1 MMESIVLVGVKHC
14 GKSTLGRLLAE
25 RFGCPFIDS
34 DEELE
39 KAYFLQTGKRL
50 AVRGIF
56 RALGEE
62 SFRVLEAR
70 SVRALVSEKR
80 KVIAL
85 GGGAVSNPGLAEED
99 LKALGKIVWLDL
111 PDETAYRRIAAEGLP
126 PFLADAPDPRRR
138 FAEINVERRG
148 RFARL
153 ADITFKM
160 DEELAPDEA
169 ARRLAVI
176 LEGNRS

>member
-1 MMESIVLVGVKHC
+1 MRSAVLVGIKHC
-14 GKSTLGRLLAE
+14 GKSTLGRLLAD

-39 KAYFLQTGKRL
+39 NAYFRRTGKHL
-50 AVRGIF
+50 AVREIF
-56 RALGEE
+56 RAMGEE
-62 SFRVLEAR
+62 AFRGLEAAT
-70 SVRALVSEKR
+70 VRALVSAGP

-85 GGGAVSNPGLAEED
+85 GGGAVSNPGLTEKE
-99 LKALGKIVWLDL
+99 LKSLGKIVWLDV

-138 FAEINVERRG
+138 FAEINAERRR
-148 RFARL
+148 RFRRL
-153 ADITFKM
+153 ADITFEM

-169 ARRLAVI
+169 AKRLAAM
-176 LEGNRS
+176 LEGDRS

>member
-1 MMESIVLVGVKHC
+1 MTESIVLVGVKHC
-14 GKSTLGRLLAE
+14 GKSTLGRLLAG
-25 RFGCPFIDS
+25 RFGCPFVDS
-34 DEELE
+34 DGELE
-39 KAYFLQTGKRL
+39 KAYFLRTGKRL

-62 SFRVLEAR
+62 AFRALEAETVKALASG
-70 SVRALVSEKR
+70 SV

-85 GGGAVSNPGLAEED
+85 GGGAVSNPGLAEKD
-99 LKALGKIVWLDL
+99 LKSLGKIVWLDV
-111 PDETAYRRIAAEGLP
+111 PDDTAYSRIAAEGLP

-138 FAEINVERRG
+138 FAEINAERRG

-153 ADITFKM
+153 ADITFEM
-160 DEELAPDEA
+160 EEELAPDEA
-169 ARRLAVI
+169 AERLAVI